1 MTSSAPTELFVWI
14 WLPDATEPVVA
25 GRLAVD
31 GPSLVF
37 NYGRSYLARKNAI
50 SIHKTELPLERGE
63 LRPLDGLTM
72 PGCLRDCSPDAWGRR
87 VILNHLFGKKGAQAD
102 TAKID
107 EMTYFLESGS
117 DRIGALDFQ
126 SSATTYVP
134 RLPSEASLEDLQTAA
149 ERVEQGIPLPLDL
162 DRALLHGS
170 SIGGAR
176 PKALIVDGNNK
187 FIAKFAASSDL
198 YPVVKGEFVAMR
210 LAALAGLTVAPVKL
224 LRTAHKDVLLVER
237 FDRTTSGNN
246 AWRRHILISAL
257 TLLKLDEMMAR
268 YASYEALAQII
279 RYEFA
284 DPKST
289 LKELFARLVF
299 NVLCGNTDD
308 HARNHAALWDGSQL
322 RLSPAYDLC
331 PQPRTGGEAAQAMAI
346 VGQKRSSR
354 LATCLDA
361 ASMFLLPRAEAITV
375 IERLVTKIGECWAA
389 VCTEAA
395 LAPSDRNLL
404 ASRAFLNP
412 YAFEGLDGDA
422 LHLPQFGEHMR
433 QKMRNPALIRTD
445 G

>member
-87 VILNHLFGKKGAQAD
+87 VILNHLFGQKGAQAD

-126 SSATTYVP
+126 SSATTYVA
-134 RLPSEASLEDLQTAA
+134 RLPSEASLEDLQAAA
-149 ERVEQGIPLPLDL
+149 ERVEQGIPLPLEL

-198 YPVVKGEFVAMR
+198 YLVVKGEFVAMR

-246 AWRRHILISAL
+246 AWRRHKLISAL

-308 HARNHAALWDGSQL
+308 HARNHAALWDGRQL

-331 PQPRTGGEAAQAMAI
+331 PQPRTGGEATQAMAI

-361 ASMFLLPRAEAITV
+361 ASMFLLPRGEAITL
-375 IERLVTKIGECWAA
+375 IEGLVNKIGECWAA

-422 LHLPQFGEHMR
+422 MHLPQLGEHMR
-433 QKMRNPALIRTD
+433 QKMRNPVPSNNRV
-445 G
+445 